1 MAANEYTRHL
11 YSDDLEGY
19 IQVMRLN
26 SREVIKIYNTELS
39 GIRAVVQEQR
49 GQQDTFISP
58 NSFFIPKR
66 GNNNIRHYRA
76 LYIDLDLKEYSKTE
90 AVYQI
95 YILIGQ
101 GAIPEPTM
109 IVDSG
114 RGIHCYWRIDH
125 APVQAKYTWQ
135 ELEDYLY
142 KQLKYL
148 GADLGA
154 TDGARVLRLPGTI
167 NSRNNE
173 PCKIIRCNNRKY
185 SMYELREKYLHYK
198 PKKEYKPRP
207 KQSRPRGK
215 VKPLFNSYTLHI
227 ARARDMETLC
237 LLRQYRVTGY
247 RNKLLH
253 CFIYWKGICI
263 RNTEELQAV
272 ATRFNNN
279 FTEPLTNAEV
289 RATVKST
296 ILAIEKFIDYEQ
308 GLRSGEDKRISK
320 AMRERGGYWYTNERL
335 IEMLNITEREQQHLK
350 TIIGTKE
357 KYRRN
362 NLRRTPRNDQGLTTR
377 EQSKADNVE
386 TVQELAEQGL
396 TQVEIARKA
405 GITQQYVSKILINN
419 QKYN

>member
-1 MAANEYTRHL
+1 MNEYARHL
-11 YSDDLEGY
+11 YSNDLEGY

-26 SREVIKIYNTELS
+26 SREVIKIYNTELE
-39 GIRAVVQEQR
+39 GIREIVQEQQ

-66 GNNNIRHYRA
+66 GNGNIRHYRA

-95 YILIGQ
+95 YILIGR
-101 GAIPEPTM
+101 GTIPEPTM

-114 RGIHCYWRIDH
+114 RGIHCYWRIEH

-142 KQLKYL
+142 KQLKHL

-173 PCKIIRCNNRKY
+173 LCKIIRCNNKKY
-185 SMYELREKYLHYK
+185 SMYKLREKHLNYK
-198 PKKEYKPRP
+198 PKKEYKPKR
-207 KQSRPRGK
+207 SRPRRK
-215 VKPLFNSYTLHI
+215 VKHIFNSYTLHM
-227 ARARDMETLC
+227 ARAGDMETLC
-237 LLRQYRVTGY
+237 LLRQYRMTGY

-253 CFIYWKGICI
+253 CFIYWKGIYI
-263 RNTEELQAV
+263 RNSEELQAV

-279 FTEPLTNAEV
+279 FTEPLTDAEV
-289 RATVKST
+289 KATVKST
-296 ILAIEKFIDYEQ
+296 IAAIEKFIDYEQ
-308 GLRSGEDKRISK
+308 GLRSGEDKRVSK

-335 IEMLNITEREQQHLK
+335 IEMLNITDKEQQHLK
-350 TIIGTKE
+350 TIISKGE
-357 KYRRN
+357 KQRRQN
-362 NLRRTPRNDQGLTTR
+362 EARRKARRNDQGLTTR
-377 EQSKADNVE
+377 EQSKADNVKA
-386 TVQELAEQGL
+386 VQELAGQGL
-396 TQVEIARKA
+396 TQTEIADKA
-405 GITQQYVSKILINN
+405 GISQQYVSKILISN